1 MASIDISQ
9 TAAVMVPP
17 ADAAEGA
24 GAEPKRLAFEFS
36 GTGGEY
42 FRIWIVNVLL
52 SILTL
57 GIYSA
62 WAKVRNKQYFYGST
76 TLKGASFEY
85 TANPVNILKGRILV
99 VSVLLVYQVVVVYAP
114 LLAGLMG
121 LAFVF
126 LLPWVVVQALAF
138 NARYSSYRN
147 LRFHFDG
154 KYPEA
159 FRYYILWTIF
169 AIFTLGLAYPYAIYL
184 RKGFMVNRSRYGQ
197 TSFEFS
203 ARARYF
209 YIVYVIATL
218 AVVGLFVGMGVLFG
232 GIAAIAGTFA
242 DAQAGTGD
250 PGKAYALIIAMMVMY
265 LTVMAVVLGTAIVVQ
280 TLITNYVFQHT
291 KLGGLGLDM
300 RMDPMRVLWIQLSNV
315 VVIVLSIGM
324 MIPWA
329 RVRIVRYRLSCLS
342 LLEREPLDGF
352 LASEREKITAT
363 GTEMGDALD
372 LDLGL

>member
-1 MASIDISQ
+1 MASIELSRSQ
-9 TAAVMVPP
+9 PVTAPT
-17 ADAAEGA
+17 AEA
-24 GAEPKRLAFEFS
+24 TESDELKRLRFEFS

-76 TLKGASFEY
+76 MLDGASFEY

-99 VSVLLVYQVVVVYAP
+99 VFVLVVYQVVAVYAP
-114 LLAGLMG
+114 VLAAVMG
-121 LAFVF
+121 LGLVF
-126 LLPWVVVQALAF
+126 LFPWVVIKALAF

-154 KYPEA
+154 KYGEA
-159 FRYYILWTIF
+159 FLYYVLFTIF

-184 RKGFMVNRSRYGQ
+184 RKRFTVERSRYGES
-197 TSFEFS
+197 SFEFNGG
-203 ARARYF
+203 ARYF
-209 YIVYVIATL
+209 YVVYIIAVL
-218 AVVGLFVGMGVLFG
+218 AFIGLFFGMLIMLG
-232 GIAAIAGTFA
+232 GLAAISQMFGN
-242 DAQAGTGD
+242 
-250 PGKAYALIIAMMVMY
+250 PGANPEELESAWLVM
-265 LTVMAVVLGTAIVVQ
+265 LFSLAINLAVLGTFLAIAVVVQ
-280 TLITNYVFQHT
+280 TLITNYVLQHV
-291 KLGGLGLDM
+291 KLADFRFDM
-300 RMDPMRVLWIQLSNV
+300 RMDPMRVLWIQLSNI
-315 VVIVLSIGM
+315 VVIVLSVGM

-342 LLEREPLDGF
+342 LLAQRSLDGF
-352 LASEREKITAT
+352 AASEQERLTAT
-363 GTEMGDALD
+363 GEEMGEALD

>member
-1 MASIDISQ
+1 MASIDMSQ
-9 TAAVMVPP
+9 TAPVMVPP

-218 AVVGLFVGMGVLFG
+218 AVVGLFFGMGVLFG

-250 PGKAYALIIAMMVMY
+250 SGKAYALIIAMMVMY